1 VNETNQNN
9 NNNNQNE
16 KLHLQYNLMYLI
28 AFILRNP
35 AILKIGFQFHHEDMA
50 MLSKVFQNKFSN
62 YIRPIYSMVDIYTEI
77 EKITSLSFVCQQ
89 YLGKL
94 LNKSYRLTDWRKRP
108 LNEEQ
113 LMYAALDVH
122 CLLGIFEAML
132 LEKGVDVGLHVK
144 EMYLGDSTISSS
156 NSMNCENQR
165 EPVLCEELLHG
176 NGSLLKT
183 GTELV
188 SGSAIQKE
196 MQLNP

>member
-9 NNNNQNE
+9 NQND

-35 AILKIGFQFHHEDMA
+35 SILKIGFQFHHEDMA

-144 EMYLGDSTISSS
+144 EMYLSDSNPSG
-156 NSMNCENQR
+156 NSMNCENRR
-165 EPVLCEELLHG
+165 EPVLCEELVHG
-176 NGSLLKT
+176 NGSLQKSCA
-183 GTELV
+183 ELV